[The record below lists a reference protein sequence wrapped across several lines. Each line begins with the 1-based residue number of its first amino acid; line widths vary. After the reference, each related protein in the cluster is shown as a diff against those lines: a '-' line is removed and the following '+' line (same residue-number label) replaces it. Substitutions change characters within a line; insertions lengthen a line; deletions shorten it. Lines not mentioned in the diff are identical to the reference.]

1 MSPKRLMVKIKM
13 GCTAQYETDGQGK
26 VYAKL
31 LVRLFDLVASLVFIL
46 HRYER
51 KYLSGYILEKYKK
64 KKNGIT
70 SNKGEGWYNK

>member
-1 MSPKRLMVKIKM
+1 M

-51 KYLSGYILEKYKK
+51 KYLSGYILEIQ
-64 KKNGIT
+64 NTFILLNNST
-70 SNKGEGWYNK
+70 I